1 MDFETASLDPTVG
14 WSEKRDIND
23 ELMTSFEAFKQAN
36 DQRLQEIEKRASAD
50 VLLEEKVENINLRLT
65 QLSQFMQR
73 PALETSSPSD
83 GDLEMRAA
91 FKDYVCRGETSALEA
106 LQVKDFQSGVDDQG
120 GYFLPKVVH
129 QDLQRKLTEA
139 SPFRQLARYV
149 ELESGAVL
157 ANVAPTGNF
166 EPAWAM
172 ETSARPT
179 TDTPQFEEI
188 RIELHEVYASPAVTT
203 NFLSD
208 VTIDI
213 EGWLINE
220 LAQEV
225 SSAEGDAFIN
235 GNGMYQPSGLLRAPT
250 TEIKSEAGESVLINN
265 TGMPAGFSDTAP
277 ADVLIET
284 AYGLPA
290 KFRQKAAW
298 LMNASTQAEIRKFK
312 DDNNNYLW
320 SPSFGTENVP
330 TLMGFPLY
338 EDPNMPDAISN
349 ETPIAFGDFSQAY
362 TIIGRSRSV
371 FIRDPFSAKP
381 FVLFYSSHR
390 VGGASVNLAAY
401 QLIKIGS

>member
-1 MDFETASLDPTVG
+1 
-14 WSEKRDIND
+14 
-23 ELMTSFEAFKQAN
+23 
-36 DQRLQEIEKRASAD
+36 
-50 VLLEEKVENINLRLT
+50 LT
-65 QLSQFMQR
+65 QLSQILQR
-73 PALETSSPSD
+73 PALETSSQND
-83 GDLEMRAA
+83 QDLEIRAA
-91 FKDYVCRGETSALEA
+91 FKSYVCRGETAALEA
-106 LQVKDFQSGVDDQG
+106 LQVKQIHAGIDEHG
-120 GYFLPKVVH
+120 GYFLPQVLH
-129 QDLQRKLTEA
+129 HDLQRKLNEA

-157 ANVAPTGNF
+157 ANVAPTGSF
-166 EPAWAM
+166 EPTWAM
-172 ETSARPT
+172 GSDSRPT
-179 TDTPQFEEI
+179 TETPQFEET

-220 LAQEV
+220 LANEF
-225 SSAEGDAFIN
+225 SAAEGDAFIN
-235 GNGMYQPSGLLRAPT
+235 GNGVYQPSGLLKAST
-250 TEIKSEAGESVLINN
+250 TDLKSQVGQNVLVNA
-265 TGMPAGFSDTAP
+265 TGATAGFSETGP

-290 KFRQKAAW
+290 KFRHKAAW
-298 LMNASTQAEIRKFK
+298 LMNAATQAEIRKFK

-338 EDPNMPDAISN
+338 EEPNMPDATSN
-349 ETPIAFGDFSQAY
+349 KTPIAFGDFSQAY

-390 VGGASVNLAAY
+390 VGGASVNLTAY
-401 QLIKIGS
+401 QLIKIGD